1 MSQGNVIL
9 EKIVLNETE
18 KFRNAEGE
26 VCEVDVRGDKTR
38 RGTYFKV
45 KDIGKAFGVKRL
57 DHDIT
62 DKRSRYEHGNHYIK
76 LSGDVIAKGP
86 CDGDYY
92 FTFIGF
98 CTWLFKAENNK
109 AMHYIDW
116 MMDTLFTVQF
126 GTQEEK
132 EELVGVSRQELASGL
147 KLCVNKISG
156 LYLIKLGTVK
166 QLRDVMDLG
175 DEQDDKDLVCKF
187 GYSKDIQKRFYQ
199 HDTTLAKELND
210 PSLELLFYSA
220 IQEPHL
226 SHAEAKL
233 HDFFELVKTEFNG
246 HRELVILSKA
256 DLKMT
261 KAKYLTIADGYTTTD
276 DTEITELREK
286 VKKLRIQ
293 KRYIAKEWRKTMM
306 TLGYV
311 QQTLSDMGC

>member
-18 KFRNAEGE
+18 MFRNAEGE
-26 VCEVDVRGDKTR
+26 VCEVDVRGDRTR
-38 RGTYFKV
+38 KGTYFKV
-45 KDIGKAFGVKRL
+45 KDIGKVFGVNRL
-57 DHDIT
+57 DNDISS
-62 DKRSRYEHGNHYIK
+62 KRSAYNRCEHYIR
-76 LSGDVIAKGP
+76 LTDDNIISNTN
-86 CDGDYY
+86 DGNYY
-92 FTFIGF
+92 FTSKGLYM
-98 CTWLFKAENNK
+98 WLFKAEGVK
-109 AMHYIDW
+109 AEHYINW

-199 HDTTLAKELND
+199 HDNNLAKELDNG
-210 PSLELLFYSA
+210 SLELLFYSA

-226 SHAEAKL
+226 AHAEAKL
-233 HDFFELVKTEFNG
+233 HDFFELVKTDFNG

-276 DTEITELREK
+276 DTEITELKEK
-286 VKKLRIQ
+286 VQKLRIQ
-293 KRYIAKEWRKTMM
+293 KRYIAKEWRKAMM

-311 QQTLSDMGC
+311 QQTLADMGC

>member
-18 KFRNAEGE
+18 MFRNAEGE
-26 VCEVDVRGDKTR
+26 VCDVDVRGDRTR
-38 RGTYFKV
+38 TGTYFKV
-45 KDIGKAFGVKRL
+45 KDIGKVFGVKRL
-57 DHDIT
+57 HDDIIN
-62 DKRSRYEHGNHYIK
+62 KRSRYIDGKHYIK
-76 LSGDVIAKGP
+76 VPAGSSRM
-86 CDGDYY
+86 CQTDGDYY
-92 FTFIGF
+92 FTSKGLY
-98 CTWLFKAENNK
+98 TWLFNAKEAKAD
-109 AMHYIDW
+109 HYINW

-199 HDTTLAKELND
+199 HDNNLAKELDNG
-210 PSLELLFYSA
+210 SLELLFYSA

-226 SHAEAKL
+226 AHAEAKL
-233 HDFFELVKTEFNG
+233 HDFFELVKTDFNG

-276 DTEITELREK
+276 DTEITELKEK

-293 KRYIAKEWRKTMM
+293 KRYIAKEWRKAMM

-311 QQTLSDMGC
+311 QQTLADMGC